1 MSIFRYI
8 LMTAFFA
15 LASVAYAQSTQL
27 SFGPLAQDTD
37 APIEIEAD
45 ELAISQ
51 ADNAATFTGNVVIK
65 QGDMSLAAPLVTVIY
80 NPDTSDIDKLLA
92 SGGVTLVSG
101 TEAAEAET
109 AEYSVTTGVIVM
121 RGDVLLAQGAS
132 TLAAEEMT
140 VNLADGSALLTG
152 RVRTVLRPQGGN

>member
-1 MSIFRYI
+1 MSILRNI

-15 LASVAYAQSTQL
+15 LASVANAQGTQL
-27 SFGPLAQDTD
+27 SFGSLAQDTD

-51 ADNAATFTGNVVIK
+51 AENSATFTGNVVIK

-80 NPDTSDIDKLLA
+80 NADTSNIDSLLA
-92 SGGVTLVSG
+92 TGGVTLASG
-101 TEAAEAET
+101 DEAAEAET
-109 AEYSVTTGVIVM
+109 AEYSVITGFIVM
-121 RGDVLLAQGAS
+121 RGNVLLAQGLS

-140 VNLADGSALLTG
+140 VNLADGSALLSG
-152 RVRTVLRPQGGN
+152 RVRTVLRPQGNN